1 MSRTLLATLIVGA
14 LLAAP
19 SRAFSP
25 GPPRPVPSV
34 VTGVC
39 SNDST
44 VSCGF
49 GNPCSGTGVECVADP
64 AGLVP
69 GVSVRGTL
77 TLIVDEDVSGW
88 SGGPDTSS
96 GRNANARL
104 TVLLEFTNNGTPFLI
119 ADTFQLGSTASAD
132 LGGGLQSSCDVNNT
146 FPSNLSALCVPGWT
160 EPVNEDNLTSSS
172 QQLNIQWADVSDF
185 RAAIVKALLSATQQT
200 QFPHALPL
208 LEIVDPGDTSDHHGS
223 DPLASIKRFKVTIV
237 VAKGS

>member
-1 MSRTLLATLIVGA
+1 MSRALLA
-14 LLAAP
+14 LLCVSVLFAAP

-34 VTGVC
+34 VAGVC
-39 SNDST
+39 SNDHT
-44 VSCGF
+44 TSCGF
-49 GNPCSGTGVECVADP
+49 GNPCSGAGAECVADP

-88 SGGPDTSS
+88 SGGPDTTS
-96 GRNANARL
+96 GRDANARL

-119 ADTFQLGSTASAD
+119 ADTFQLGSTASVEVPGA
-132 LGGGLQSSCDVNNT
+132 GPVTCDVT
-146 FPSNLSALCVPGWT
+146 PPSNTNHSALCVPGWT
-160 EPVNEDNLTSSS
+160 EPANEDNLTSSV

-185 RAAIVKALLSATQQT
+185 RAAIVKALLSPTQQT